1 MACLPVE
8 KSCRVL
14 PLLTRLDPRPAAAVQ
29 PAVLKD
35 DGYVP
40 VTDPLVLRKL
50 SRWSD
55 WKFGLIMHQCI

>member
-1 MACLPVE
+1 MLA
-8 KSCRVL
+8 
-14 PLLTRLDPRPAAAVQ
+14 LLTRLDPRPAAAVQ